1 VLYDCVRVWGS
12 RVWQAILKSQ
22 QGLHPYKIQERRGEA
37 ATNSHAFF
45 FSQTLHFRGLW
56 SWLDVLA
63 IFPSLLRMVVF
74 VRKPMQ
80 WLDRLSHMREL
91 YTWSS
96 FSYAGNLFDDWW
108 CIRYVAVCIEACK
121 NALWQEALPTLLFFA
136 NWVWAQAE
144 KNLDGCWMD
153 FSIAHYPVSNQCQ
166 CIFFVS
172 WCWPVYWHNLFQNL
186 QQAHQSMTSSRSFS
200 LKFVA
205 LLLWSVP
212 TRVWAIVR
220 F

>member
-1 VLYDCVRVWGS
+1 MLYDCFRVWGS

-22 QGLHPYKIQERRGEA
+22 QGLHPYKIQARRGEA
-37 ATNSHAFF
+37 ATNLQAF

-63 IFPSLLRMVVF
+63 IFPSLLRMIVF
-74 VRKPMQ
+74 VRTPMQ

-121 NALWQEALPTLLFFA
+121 NALCQEALPTFLRKLGVGA
-136 NWVWAQAE
+136 SREKSWWV
-144 KNLDGCWMD
+144 LDGFFDCSLPSLKPMPVHL
-153 FSIAHYPVSNQCQ
+153 FCELVLTCLLAQSIPKPST
-166 CIFFVS
+166 S
-172 WCWPVYWHNLFQNL
+172 TPVYN
-186 QQAHQSMTSSRSFS
+186 
-200 LKFVA
+200 KF
-205 LLLWSVP
+205 
-212 TRVWAIVR
+212 
-220 F
+220 

>member
-1 VLYDCVRVWGS
+1 MLYDCVRVWGS
-12 RVWQAILKSQ
+12 RVWQAIRKSQ
-22 QGLHPYKIQERRGEA
+22 QGLHPYKIQARRGEA
-37 ATNSHAFF
+37 ATNSQAF

-56 SWLDVLA
+56 SWLDVLT
-63 IFPSLLRMVVF
+63 IFPSFIRMVVF
-74 VRKPMQ
+74 VRIPMQ
-80 WLDRLSHMREL
+80 WLDRLCHMREL

-121 NALWQEALPTLLFFA
+121 NALCQEALPTLLFFA

-186 QQAHQSMTSSRSFS
+186 QQAHQSITSSRSFS

-205 LLLWSVP
+205 LLLWSIP
-212 TRVWAIVR
+212 TRVWVIVR
-220 F
+220 S